1 MVPVKSNL
9 TSPKIVVLGSINMDV
24 VIRCETLPRPGE
36 TVIAKSSDEVC
47 GGKGANQAIAA
58 ARLGGKV
65 DMIGSVGSDSF
76 AARLLTNL
84 RDAEICIEAVRLEND
99 CASGLAV
106 VAVEDSGQNAI
117 LVVPGAN
124 GRVTIETLR
133 EHVHRIAHSEVLLC
147 QLELPL
153 ETVLRGIEVAKAS
166 GVRVI
171 LNPAPM
177 PSVFPAALLHVDLI
191 CPNQHEAESLLK
203 TSIQSTDDARVASEE
218 LVRLGAK
225 HSVITLGGNGAV
237 VCDGDR
243 TQWIKPFVTIP
254 VDTTA
259 AGDAFA
265 GAIAV
270 YWSQLGDLFQAAR
283 YASAAGAIAVSRAG
297 AQPSLPTRAELE
309 AFLNSQSHDA
319 TH

>member
-1 MVPVKSNL
+1 MKSST

-36 TVIAKSSDEVC
+36 TVIAKASNEVC

-65 DMIGSVGSDSF
+65 EMIGSIGSDSF
-76 AARLLTNL
+76 ATRLLANL
-84 RDAEICIEAVRLEND
+84 RDANISIEAVRLENA

-106 VAVEDSGQNAI
+106 VAVEDSGQNSI

-133 EHVHRIAHSEVLLC
+133 EHEHRIASSEILLC
-147 QLELPL
+147 QLELPI
-153 ETVLRGIEVAKAS
+153 ETVIRGIEVAKAN

-177 PSVFPAALLHVDLI
+177 PSVFPGSLFHVDLI
-191 CPNQHEAESLLK
+191 CPNQHEAESLLR
-203 TSIQSTDDARVASEE
+203 TSIRSTEDAMAASVE

-225 HSVITLGGNGAV
+225 HSIITLGGEGAV
-237 VCDGDR
+237 VCDGSR
-243 TQWIKPFVTIP
+243 TQWIKPFVISP

-270 YWSQLGDLFQAAR
+270 YWPQLGDLFQAAR
-283 YASAAGAIAVSRAG
+283 FASAAGAIAASRAG
-297 AQPSLPTRAELE
+297 AQPSLPTRTELE

-319 TH
+319 TP

>member
-1 MVPVKSNL
+1 M
-9 TSPKIVVLGSINMDV
+9 TSPRIVVLGSINMDV

-65 DMIGSVGSDSF
+65 EMIGSVGSDSF
-76 AARLLTNL
+76 ATRLLTNL
-84 RDAEICIEAVRLEND
+84 RDADISVEAVRRENA

-106 VAVEDSGQNAI
+106 VAVEDSGQNSI

-124 GRVTIETLR
+124 GRVTIETLS
-133 EHVHRIAHSEVLLC
+133 EHEHRIASSEMLLC
-147 QLELPL
+147 QLELPT
-153 ETVLRGIEVAKAS
+153 ETVIRGIEVARAN

-177 PSVFPAALLHVDLI
+177 PSVFPESLFHVDLI

-203 TSIQSTDDARVASEE
+203 TSIVSADDAVSASQE
-218 LVRLGAK
+218 LVRRGAK
-225 HSVITLGGNGAV
+225 HSVITLGSDGAV
-237 VCDGDR
+237 VCDGSR
-243 TQWIKPFVTIP
+243 TQWIKPFVISP
-254 VDTTA
+254 IDTTA

-270 YWSQLGDLFQAAR
+270 YWPQLGDLFQAAR
-283 YASAAGAIAVSRAG
+283 YASAAGAIAASRAG

-309 AFLNSQSHDA
+309 AFFSSQSHDA